1 MKYRK
6 LSMINF
12 YYDRVVDGIHI
23 PNGIPEKFVKY
34 YTPNFNDT
42 KFRVEINMEP
52 AVYPSDMRH
61 TEYSSLKSVDT
72 IKDDTETFS
81 GYYLIEGFGSA
92 QNATAVNPETNDKY
106 ESVFKYIC

>member
-1 MKYRK
+1 MMKYRK

-72 IKDDTETFS
+72 IKDDSFNVNFS
-81 GYYLIEGFGSA
+81 LYKKSNLCLYKIS
-92 QNATAVNPETNDKY
+92 VN
-106 ESVFKYIC
+106 